1 MAVTWEIRG
10 LVLIVTVAGDY
21 GFDEPVRAVTKAL
34 ADSQFRPGTSLL
46 VDARL
51 SRARRSSEEF
61 RTRATWVAS
70 LVGSKG
76 LSSRCAIVITP
87 EPHQIG
93 MARMVATH
101 HELQGLEMSIFND
114 LEEAFRWLS
123 NGDSLTS
130 SAK

>member
-10 LVLIVTVAGDY
+10 LVLIVTLVGDY
-21 GFDEPVRAVTKAL
+21 GFDEPIKAVAEAL
-34 ADSQFRPGTSLL
+34 ADAQFRPGTSLL

-51 SRARRSSEEF
+51 SRARRTSEEF

-70 LVGSKG
+70 LGSKG
-76 LSSRCAIVITP
+76 LSSRCAIMIAP

-114 LEEAFRWLS
+114 LEEALRWLS
-123 NGDSLTS
+123 NGNSLTS

>member
-10 LVLIVTVAGDY
+10 LVLIVTLVGDY
-21 GFDEPVRAVTKAL
+21 GFDEPVKAVTEAL
-34 ADSQFRPGTSLL
+34 ADAQLRPGTSLL

-51 SRARRSSEEF
+51 SRARRTSEEF

-70 LVGSKG
+70 LGSKG
-76 LSSRCAIVITP
+76 LSSRCAIVIAP

-101 HELQGLEMSIFND
+101 HEIQGVEMSIFTD
-114 LEEAFRWLS
+114 LEEALRWLS
-123 NGDSLTS
+123 NGNSLTS

>member
-10 LVLIVTVAGDY
+10 LVLIVTLVGDY
-21 GFDEPVRAVTKAL
+21 AFDEPVRAVTEAL
-34 ADSQFRPGTSLL
+34 ADAQFRPGTSLL

-51 SRARRSSEEF
+51 SHTRRSSEEF
-61 RTRATWVAS
+61 RTRAKWVAS
-70 LVGSKG
+70 LASKG
-76 LSSRCAIVITP
+76 LSSRCAIVVAP

-101 HELQGLEMSIFND
+101 HEIQGLEMSIFND
-114 LEEAFRWLS
+114 LEEALRWLS
-123 NGDSLTS
+123 NGNSLTS